1 MSRGSDNR
9 ARASSGR
16 NTLAS
21 GRTQSILRPTTNRVN
36 LPPQCP
42 KCKRRHVGE
51 CRTGTGYYTCG
62 QEGHYARNCPMQS
75 NKMALPAPA
84 PQGRPNARVYSLNE
98 GDVTAGPSTSVSGQ
112 LSVSNLSLYTLIDS
126 GATHSYIA
134 SRLCDKLEGNRKI
147 FSTPFITITPTRDVY
162 QSTTWYKD
170 VPIKVQEYVM
180 YANLIVI
187 DMTDYDVILGMDWL
201 STHHAVIDCRKK
213 RVRFQP
219 LKAKSFEFQGTPR
232 K

>member
-1 MSRGSDNR
+1 M
-9 ARASSGR
+9 
-16 NTLAS
+16 
-21 GRTQSILRPTTNRVN
+21 
-36 LPPQCP
+36 
-42 KCKRRHVGE
+42 
-51 CRTGTGYYTCG
+51 
-62 QEGHYARNCPMQS
+62 
-75 NKMALPAPA
+75 
-84 PQGRPNARVYSLNE
+84 NE

-112 LSVSNLSLYTLIDS
+112 LSVSNLSLYALIDS

-134 SRLCDKLEGNRKI
+134 SRLCDKLEGNRQI
-147 FSTPFITITPTRDVY
+147 FSTLFITITPTRDVY

-213 RVRFQP
+213 HVRFQP
-219 LKAKSFEFQGTPR
+219 LKAKSFEF
-232 K
+232 